1 MNRLRRLALAFAV
14 VAVAGFG
21 IGPVVGD
28 AEADHKWKHRG
39 HKHGPK
45 WRNER
50 VYRDHD
56 RRDRRDFGR
65 YDRRDRYRHDHDR
78 DRRDYRRPS
87 RDYGRSS
94 YDSAKCAEVARRI
107 DRAHYE
113 INKWEG
119 TGRHKGVVSWY
130 KGDLQN
136 AMRDRARYCGGRA
149 SGGDWRRG
157 YDRYDRYGRFDSDYD
172 YDDRRDFDVGRDWPA
187 LLGLFMNGG
196 VATGY

>member
-39 HKHGPK
+39 HTHGPK

-56 RRDRRDFGR
+56 R
-65 YDRRDRYRHDHDR
+65 YDRRDRYRYDR
-78 DRRDYRRPS
+78 DRDRDRGR

-94 YDSAKCAEVARRI
+94 YDAAKCSEAARRI
-107 DRAHYE
+107 DRADYE
-113 INKWEG
+113 IGKWEG

-136 AMRDRARYCGGRA
+136 ALRDRARYCGGRA

-157 YDRYDRYGRFDSDYD
+157 PDRYDRYGRFDSGYG
-172 YDDRRDFDVGRDWPA
+172 YDDDRDRDFDVGRDWPA

-196 VATGY
+196 ITTGY